1 MDRGF
6 PLYPDDL
13 LFAYCSTTAA
23 PQVTPERAARAWP
36 AAAPLF
42 DCTPRRFDDEANRPP
57 LRAALQAARSTATK
71 GKPLRTSLTRV
82 SGRKLISVAAVSAA
96 LVAAATTSVAVAQEP
111 AAPAAAPEAAAL
123 AVAAPA
129 ERLIVGYKAGAT
141 EAKSNQAA
149 DADAVAKGKEAGE
162 SLDFQRR
169 LGTGAALVDLG
180 EQLSKADVA
189 DVIAEYQAD
198 PQVAYVVPDRLNKPQ
213 ADPNDTEYSKQ
224 WDLFETTAGMR
235 VPDAWTTATGTG
247 VTVAVIDTGYVTHSD
262 LAANIV
268 AGYDFIAD
276 TAVSVDG
283 NGRDSNPAD
292 PGDWYATDECGTGTG
307 SSNSSWHGTHV
318 AGTIAAA
325 TNNSKGVAGIAYNAK
340 ISPLRVL
347 GKCGGYDSDI
357 IDAITWASGGTVSG
371 VPANAN
377 VAKVINMSLGGS
389 GACTTA
395 TQTAIT
401 NAVNRGTTV
410 VVAAGNSNANA
421 ANYSPA
427 SCANVISVAAL
438 SRTGAKAS
446 YSNFGASVDIAAPG
460 GQTSTGTANGILS
473 TLNSGTQGPSTES
486 YAYYQ
491 GTSMAAPHIAGLAAL
506 LKSANSS
513 LTPAQI
519 ESAIKTNSRAL
530 PGACSGGCG
539 AGLADATKTVQAV
552 SGTTSGTTFSSSTAV
567 SIPDNSSA
575 VESSIA
581 VTGRTGNAPSALQVG
596 VDITHTYRGD
606 LVISLVAPDG
616 TVYALKAS
624 STSDS
629 ADNVSA
635 TYTVDAS
642 SETANGTWKLRVQ
655 DVAASDTGTI
665 NSWKLTF

>member
-1 MDRGF
+1 MT
-6 PLYPDDL
+6 L
-13 LFAYCSTTAA
+13 LAGTATSLALAGPATATVPAEKAAKTAA
-23 PQVTPERAARAWP
+23 
-36 AAAPLF
+36 
-42 DCTPRRFDDEANRPP
+42 
-57 LRAALQAARSTATK
+57 
-71 GKPLRTSLTRV
+71 
-82 SGRKLISVAAVSAA
+82 
-96 LVAAATTSVAVAQEP
+96 
-111 AAPAAAPEAAAL
+111 
-123 AVAAPA
+123 AVAAPT
-129 ERLIVGYKAGAT
+129 ERLIVGYKSGAT
-141 EAKSNQAA
+141 EAKSNKAA
-149 DADAVAKGKEAGE
+149 DADAEAKGKEAGE
-162 SLDFQRR
+162 NLDFQRR

-189 DVIAEYQAD
+189 DVVAEYQAD

-213 ADPNDTEYSKQ
+213 ADPNDTEYGKQ
-224 WDLFETTAGMR
+224 WDLFESTAGMR
-235 VPDAWTTATGTG
+235 VPGAWDTATGSG

-268 AGYDFIAD
+268 AGYDFISD

-283 NGRDSNPAD
+283 NGRDNNPAD
-292 PGDWYATDECGTGTG
+292 PGDWSAANECQDGAPA
-307 SSNSSWHGTHV
+307 SDSSWHGTHV

-325 TNNSKGVAGIAYNAK
+325 TNNNKGVAGIAYNAK

-357 IDAITWASGGTVSG
+357 IDAITWASGGSVSG

-377 VAKVINMSLGGS
+377 VAKVINMSLGGG

-395 TQTAIT
+395 TQTAIN
-401 NAVNRGTTV
+401 NAVGRGTTV

-427 SCANVISVAAL
+427 GCGNVISVAAL
-438 SRTGAKAS
+438 NRSGAKAS
-446 YSNFGASVDIAAPG
+446 YSNFGSTVDIAAPG

-473 TLNSGTQGPSTES
+473 TLNSGTKTASSES

-506 LKSANSS
+506 AKSANSA

-539 AGLADATKTVQAV
+539 AGLADAAKTVQAV
-552 SGTTSGTTFSSSTAV
+552 SGSGGSTGGTTFTSSAAV
-567 SIPDNSSA
+567 SIPDAGSA
-575 VESSIA
+575 VESPIA
-581 VTGRTGNAPSALQVG
+581 VSGRSGNAPSAFQVG
-596 VDITHTYRGD
+596 VDITHAFRGD
-606 LVISLVAPDG
+606 LVIDLVAPDG
-616 TVYALKAS
+616 TAYRLKSS
-624 STSDS
+624 STTDS

-635 TYTVDAS
+635 TYTVNAS

-655 DVAASDTGTI
+655 DVASADTGRI